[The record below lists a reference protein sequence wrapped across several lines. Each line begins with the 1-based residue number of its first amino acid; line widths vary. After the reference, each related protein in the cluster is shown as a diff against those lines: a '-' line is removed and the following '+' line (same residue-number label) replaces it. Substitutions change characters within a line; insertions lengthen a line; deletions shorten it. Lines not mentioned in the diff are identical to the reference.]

1 MALNKLLSAS
11 ILLSLLTLSFSL
23 PSQHQPRWQNLSD
36 IAIVSRQEHTGVFI
50 PPDNLVILGGI
61 TPNASAVP
69 VPFTTVNIV
78 QFYSIKSNAWRTVAP
93 LPRAMN
99 HVNTAVVDGK
109 VYVFGGLDDGGP
121 QQMTLNGVGDSWVY
135 DPEMDSWTP
144 LPSVPDVPR
153 GMAAMGVHDGK
164 VFLAGGFTALGMRGQ
179 GPHAS
184 VADVSVFDTKTSKWL
199 TDLLPANAR
208 NLPAPRDHAGY
219 AVVDSKMYVIGGY
232 DQGTPGRRGT
242 VFILDLQD
250 LGKGWS
256 TSTAQMPT
264 PRGGF
269 AFGVAHGAMYTFGGE
284 GNMEVESGTFNDTEV
299 YDFAAN
305 SWKKLEPMA
314 VPRHSAPGFGVDGK
328 VYIPG
333 GGLLAGGAPINHS
346 DVFFP

>member
-1 MALNKLLSAS
+1 
-11 ILLSLLTLSFSL
+11 
-23 PSQHQPRWQNLSD
+23 
-36 IAIVSRQEHTGVFI
+36 
-50 PPDNLVILGGI
+50 
-61 TPNASAVP
+61 
-69 VPFTTVNIV
+69 
-78 QFYSIKSNAWRTVAP
+78 
-93 LPRAMN
+93 MN

-164 VFLAGGFTALGMRGQ
+164 VFLAGGL
-179 GPHAS
+179 PPW
-184 VADVSVFDTKTSKWL
+184 WL